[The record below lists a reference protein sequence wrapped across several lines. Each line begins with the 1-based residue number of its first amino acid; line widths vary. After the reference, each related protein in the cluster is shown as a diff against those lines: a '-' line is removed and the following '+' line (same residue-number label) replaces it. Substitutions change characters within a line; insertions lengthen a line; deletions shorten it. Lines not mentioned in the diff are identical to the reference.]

1 MRTLNE
7 VIIRWLAIALV
18 VLAFLVPSVLTQQSG
33 GTFTL
38 NPSVIWGP
46 VQFSRVTSHR
56 INPFNLRLYRY
67 IFHGPIRE

>member
-1 MRTLNE
+1 MRTSTE

-38 NPSVIWGP
+38 NPSVVPGP
-46 VQFSRVTSHR
+46 GNSAVQLS
-56 INPFNLRLYRY
+56 PD
-67 IFHGPIRE
+67 